1 MCRGEGSWRQACCSF
16 SCLYGGSRAQSGDC
30 HCSCPYTR
38 TGRRCESKG
47 AHVRL
52 ALVLLG
58 ESQDS
63 FTYEK
68 TRSVIQGLSELTLI
82 APEKIEVDTIKAL
95 DPQRRAQ
102 SINMVTCL
110 CIATCFLLHGVATI
124 GRLSFF
130 SRSFLQKRSMFVGL
144 FCKRDIGILGAH

>member
-1 MCRGEGSWRQACCSF
+1 MSRGEGSWRQACCSF
-16 SCLYGGSRAQSGDC
+16 SCLYGGSRAQPGDC

-38 TGRRCESKG
+38 TGRRCESTS

-52 ALVLLG
+52 ALVLAG

-68 TRSVIQGLSELTLI
+68 TRSVIQGLSDLTLI
-82 APEKIEVDTIKAL
+82 ASEKIEVDTIKAL

-102 SINMVTCL
+102 SIDMVTCL
-110 CIATCFLLHGVATI
+110 CIAVSVHHNVLFAARGGNNWLTLF
-124 GRLSFF
+124 FF
-130 SRSFLQKRSMFVGL
+130 SSS
-144 FCKRDIGILGAH
+144 FCKRDLCL